1 MGDAGRIGRPAA
13 IMKTRVMRYH
23 IPGYHLLVASVNKFV
38 KDDCVTLSLS
48 VSFVFLLSIIP
59 FTTLSILI
67 FDFVKGYFIS
77 NTAWSGNISE
87 ILAEEINHIIPFVSK
102 NWIKSHVINPDA
114 YRSFKAINFLMLPL
128 ISGLFIK
135 SLETSYR
142 KIFQL
147 PSRHLVFGQAFYVI
161 ISVFAGLL
169 LFMSNFIWIILSTVG
184 SHVLNTI
191 NDTPY
196 VNQVYQLAMPVLTSH
211 RLNLLSALVLIGFY
225 LVTIKLFLNIKIRF
239 RYRLFS
245 AIVFCLLW
253 LMARQLFSL
262 YISHITEVSV
272 LYGSLSSVILI
283 LMWIFYSALALLF
296 SVEVLYNLH
305 RGHYPYRQW

>member
-1 MGDAGRIGRPAA
+1 
-13 IMKTRVMRYH
+13 MKTRVMRLN
-23 IPGYHLLVASVNKFV
+23 IPGYNLFSASLSKFV

-67 FDFVKGYFIS
+67 FDLVKGFFIS
-77 NTAWSGNISE
+77 NTVGAGNISE

-114 YRSFKAINFLMLPL
+114 YGSFKAINFLMLPI
-128 ISGLFIK
+128 ISGLFFK

-147 PSRHLVFGQAFYVI
+147 PARHLFFGQAFYVI

-169 LFMSNFIWIILSTVG
+169 FFMSNFIWIILSTIIAHILTV
-184 SHVLNTI
+184 I
-191 NDTPY
+191 NSTPY
-196 VNQVYQLAMPVLTSH
+196 VNQVSKLAMSAFTSH
-211 RLNLLSALVLIGFY
+211 RINLLSAMVLIVFY
-225 LVTIKLFLNIKIRF
+225 LVTIKLFLNVKIRL
-239 RYRLFS
+239 RHRLTS
-245 AIVFCLLW
+245 AVIFCLLW
-253 LMARQLFSL
+253 IVARQLFSI

-272 LYGSLSSVILI
+272 LYGSLSSVIVI
-283 LMWIFYSALALLF
+283 LMWIFYSSLALLF
-296 SVEVLYNLH
+296 SVEVLYALH
-305 RGHYPYRQW
+305 KGYYNYRQW